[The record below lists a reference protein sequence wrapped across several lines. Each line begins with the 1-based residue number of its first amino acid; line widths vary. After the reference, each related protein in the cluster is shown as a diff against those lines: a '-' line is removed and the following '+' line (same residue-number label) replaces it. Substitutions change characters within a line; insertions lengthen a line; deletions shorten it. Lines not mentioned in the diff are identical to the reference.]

1 MSVRRIER
9 KGGARWEVRYR
20 EGRRNRSRVFERK
33 KDAVAFETEVKRR
46 KSLGA
51 LAELNAG
58 EERLSDFAQKW
69 WRLHAKPNLAPSTLE
84 SYASVWD
91 LHVLPHLGDH
101 ELRQITPEVVA
112 NLRADLG
119 AADVGPAT
127 VRRALFVLQSVM
139 RLAALQSKVQSNP
152 VRVVG
157 KPRQPRRLVRPITP
171 ETVERIRAQL
181 SQRDATLVSILAY
194 AGLRPGEALALR
206 WGCIRRRTIL
216 VERSIVLGQ
225 EKGTK
230 TNATRTVR
238 LLGPLA
244 QDLAEWRLAC
254 RRPPAEAYVLPRTD
268 GGSWRDDD
276 YRNWRRRKFVPAARA
291 AGSASPRPYDLRH
304 SFVSLLIQEGSSVVE
319 VARQAAHS
327 PEECLR
333 TYAHVFE
340 EFDPADRTPA
350 EERIRAA
357 RRSDVRVLYARE
369 EDEWSE
375 SAEFAPAMGSRRP
388 DSNRGPLHYE

>member
-1 MSVRRIER
+1 MSVSRIDR

-20 EGRRNRSRVFERK
+20 EGRRNRSRVFDRK

-46 KSLGA
+46 KRLGA

-69 WRLHAKPNLAPSTLE
+69 WRLHAKPNLAPSTLK

-112 NLRADLG
+112 NLRADLD

-139 RLAALQSKVQSNP
+139 RLAALQSMVQSNP
-152 VRVVG
+152 VKVVG
-157 KPRQPRRLVRPITP
+157 KPRHDRRLVRPLVP

-181 SQRDATLVSILAY
+181 SQRDATLVSLLAY
-194 AGLRPGEALALR
+194 AGLRPGEALALT
-206 WGCIRRRTIL
+206 WDCIRRRTIL

-254 RRPPAEAYVLPRTD
+254 RRPSGDAYILTRVD
-268 GGSWRDDD
+268 GRAWRDAD
-276 YRNWRRRKFVPAARA
+276 YRNWRKRKFAPAARA
-291 AGSASPRPYDLRH
+291 AGLDSARPYDLRH
-304 SFVSLLIQEGSSVVE
+304 SFVSLLIQEGGSIVE
-319 VARQAAHS
+319 VARQAGHS

-369 EDEWSE
+369 VDELSG
-375 SAEFAPAMGSRRP
+375 SAEFRSATGSRRP